1 MASINDVC
9 KDIIDNIDG
18 ALGAAVVDVH
28 SGLLLGSYHNVPYF
42 TNSFLDSVAAAAV
55 DMFRGRRVSNIE
67 KRLGQIRDDDTRNAI
82 LEIQMTTSRTFHFM
96 AIIPGK
102 PDALAILITDKD
114 VNLGLGWSGLRSA
127 LPELAQMCP

>member
-9 KDIIDNIDG
+9 KDIIDSIDG

-67 KRLGQIRDDDTRNAI
+67 KRLSQIRDDDTRNAI
-82 LEIQMTTSRTFHFM
+82 LEIQLTTSRTYHFM

-114 VNLGLGWSGLRSA
+114 VNLGLGWSGLRSS